1 MATGF
6 PCRYK
11 KCNGAVH
18 RGKCPVAS
26 ARGKKGGSKTG
37 VTKARTGDSNG
48 RFKHG
53 YRECCDTLKTSPH
66 DINCSH
72 ARIGMRKK
80 IQVKT
85 NIQIKVEIPRVEWY
99 SQGISVSA
107 VSTMLR
113 GIDGVCQGDCKCQ
126 IPAIQASKIHPEDVL
141 QNPARVICHA
151 CD

>member
-1 MATGF
+1 MGKF

-11 KCNGAVH
+11 KCNGVVH

-53 YRECCDTLKTSPH
+53 YRTCCNTLKTSPH
-66 DINCSH
+66 DIDCSH
-72 ARIGMRKK
+72 ARLSMRKN

-85 NIQIKVEIPRVEWY
+85 NLPTICITIPKIEWH
-99 SQGISVSA
+99 SQGLA
-107 VSTMLR
+107 VEPIAQMLR
-113 GIDGVCQGDCKCQ
+113 GVDGICEGCDSLK
-126 IPAIQASKIHPEDVL
+126 IPAIQASKIHPDDVL

>member
-1 MATGF
+1 M
-6 PCRYK
+6 
-11 KCNGAVH
+11 
-18 RGKCPVAS
+18 AS

-53 YRECCDTLKTSPH
+53 YRDCCNTLKTSPH
-66 DINCSH
+66 DVNCSH
-72 ARIGMRKK
+72 ARIGMRKN

-85 NIQIKVEIPRVEWY
+85 NIPTVCIKIPKIEWH
-99 SQGISVSA
+99 SQGMSVSA
-107 VSTMLR
+107 ISQMLR
-113 GIDGVCQGDCKCQ
+113 GVDGICQGTCGAK
-126 IPAIQASKIHPEDVL
+126 IPAIQASKIHPDDVL